1 MKQLLKMK
9 TLAPST
15 AGEAS
20 SKPEPSQYKGG
31 GLYRFAASQRGVTL
45 IEVLAAL
52 VLTTLVLGTLF
63 YLVNQTHSSAAQ
75 VQTREVVL
83 QQSRDIIQHMVR
95 SARGTMQASQT
106 SSEELWLHGD
116 HDAYVHYTWDRA
128 SRQFSV
134 EQRLADDQ
142 GQLGSLTSHVFS
154 EHVANMQITVAANGR
169 IELELTMDLPNNQ
182 QHTLST
188 VVYTNESL

>member
-1 MKQLLKMK
+1 MTQLHTRKA
-9 TLAPST
+9 LASST
-15 AGEAS
+15 EEEAS
-20 SKPEPSQYKGG
+20 LKLKPRQQHGKG
-31 GLYRFAASQRGVTL
+31 LVRFAASQRGVTL

-52 VLTTLVLGTLF
+52 VLTTLVMGTLF

-83 QQSRDIIQHMVR
+83 QQSRDIVQHMVR
-95 SARGTMQASQT
+95 SARGTMEASQ
-106 SSEELWLHGD
+106 SSTEELWLRGE
-116 HDAYVHYTWDRA
+116 HDAYVHYAWDRA
-128 SRQFSV
+128 SGQFSV
-134 EQRLADDQ
+134 EQQLADDQ

-154 EHVANMQITVAANGR
+154 SQVADMAITVSTGGR
-169 IELELTMDLPNNQ
+169 IELSLTMDLPNNQ